1 MTLPDTGIITGPRQS
16 IFLSQTH
23 FHIFGL
29 FFPLAV
35 PRISD
40 AVTIVV
46 DLYRSVNLTRHVMAP
61 TRTGNDVMVITESRD
76 RVIKS
81 AQQWPKVFE
90 QLEYET
96 LQR

>member
-1 MTLPDTGIITGPRQS
+1 MTLSDTGVITGPRHS
-16 IFLSQTH
+16 LFLSQTH
-23 FHIFGL
+23 FHIFGV

-40 AVTIVV
+40 AVSIVI

-61 TRTGNDVMVITESRD
+61 TRTGSDVMVVTDD
-76 RVIKS
+76 RVMMS
-81 AQQWPKVFE
+81 AQHWPKVFE
-90 QLEYET
+90 QESET